1 MRKKLVTVVL
11 MAVLSLNFIVPAS
24 AAAPAASNNRA
35 SNGIAIMFNDQQLDC
50 DQPPVII
57 NGRTLV
63 PLRVI
68 FEALGANVSWENGV
82 IVSSKGN
89 DTIVMTIGSKQVY
102 KNGDIYESEVAPQII
117 NSRTMVPVR
126 IVAESFNCQVE
137 WYGDADVVYI
147 MESTYSTDAW
157 KEAYIDYINDK
168 LNYWATNYGSQSTQ
182 RYHYKLVDVN
192 GDAIPELYSGFGCT
206 AQGDTLCTYSNGHVV
221 EQWMWI
227 GGFRYVEGQNI
238 FSSTGGNMGYYYNE
252 IRSIQDEA
260 MPLVDYF
267 TYEMLAGG
275 YPTQNYQYYWN
286 DMPISEA
293 DYHNRLSQYFD
304 EDQLLSPYD
313 NTVFD
318 PDTGRYV
325 GNGLCDVQEI
335 VQAIITY

>member
-24 AAAPAASNNRA
+24 ATAPAASNNRA
-35 SNGIAIMFNDQQLDC
+35 SNGIAIMFNDQRLDC

-89 DTIVMTIGSKQVY
+89 DTIVMTIGSKLVY
-102 KNGDIYESEVAPQII
+102 KNGEVSEIEVAPQII

-147 MESTYSTDAW
+147 MDSTYSTDAW

-168 LNYWATNYGSQSTQ
+168 VNYWASNSGSQSSK
-182 RYHYKLVDVN
+182 YYLYKLVDVN
-192 GDAIPELYSGFGCT
+192 GDAIPELYSSFRST
-206 AQGDTLCTYSNGHVV
+206 AKGDTLCTYSNGHVV

-252 IRSIQDEA
+252 IRTIQDGA

-275 YPTQNYQYYWN
+275 YPTPSYQYYWN
-286 DMPISEA
+286 DMPISESE
-293 DYHNRLSQYFD
+293 YHNRLSQYFD